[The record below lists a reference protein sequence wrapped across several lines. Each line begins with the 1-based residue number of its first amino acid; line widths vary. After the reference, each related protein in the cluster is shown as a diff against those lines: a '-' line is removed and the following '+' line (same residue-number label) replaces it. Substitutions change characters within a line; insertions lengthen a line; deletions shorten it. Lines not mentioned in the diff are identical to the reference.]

1 MLERLS
7 VESLQ
12 DLSKIDPSLSIQN
25 FGANQEQV
33 IIRGISSSTGQTA
46 GIYVDEAPLLGGFNA
61 NLFGDNTPGLRLH
74 DIDHVELLKGPQA
87 TLFGPVS
94 MSGTVRVIT
103 NHPKVDHLRGS
114 IERRGAS
121 VDGGNAYVDG
131 SADLD

>member
-61 NLFGDNTPGLRLH
+61 NLFGANTPGLRLH
-74 DIDHVELLKGPQA
+74 DIDHVEVLKGPQG
-87 TLFGPVS
+87 TLFAAGS
-94 MSGTVRVIT
+94 ISGTWRLIT
-103 NHPKVDHLRGS
+103 NHPTLAHFEAPLYAPAAPV
-114 IERRGAS
+114 A
-121 VDGGNAYVDG
+121 
-131 SADLD
+131 